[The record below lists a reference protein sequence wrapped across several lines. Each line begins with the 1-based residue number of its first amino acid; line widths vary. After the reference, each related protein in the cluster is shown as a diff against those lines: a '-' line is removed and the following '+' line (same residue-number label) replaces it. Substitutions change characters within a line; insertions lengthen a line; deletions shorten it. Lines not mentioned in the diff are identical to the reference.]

1 MSVLND
7 PKLEALLDTLHA
19 ASKAQE
25 PQTATYWQ
33 TREGDW
39 HGMEARDHAHYAD
52 KFVALERDKA
62 EFCYA
67 LCRAIGARR
76 VVELGTSFGVSTL
89 YLAAAVRD
97 NIASSSEAVGVKKAS
112 SSEAVGVKKAS
123 SSEAV
128 GVKKTSSSEAVGVKK
143 ASSSEA
149 VGVKKTSS
157 SEPSKGEPVG
167 GMVIGTEYEPRKALA
182 ARANFAAAGLSK
194 FIDLREGDLAVTLKA
209 IEGPIDFVLFDIWTD
224 AVGPAL
230 AHVLPHL
237 RKGAVICAD
246 NTAGERSRAGYKALF
261 DAIADPANRLVT
273 MTLPFEGGFE
283 MTVRI

>member
-67 LCRAIGARR
+67 LCRAIDARR
-76 VVELGTSFGVSTL
+76 IVECGTSFGVSTL

-97 NIASSSEAVGVKKAS
+97 NIA
-112 SSEAVGVKKAS
+112 
-123 SSEAV
+123 
-128 GVKKTSSSEAVGVKK
+128 SSSEAVGVKK